1 MKCVVTNE
9 PVIDD
14 CSIRIDFGYGSNRD
28 LQSFEFNTVSD
39 ELGEEILQL
48 IASKLPKGKK
58 LNEFR
63 VDGFNWY
70 DEKFDRSG
78 VND

>member
-1 MKCVVTNE
+1 MKCVVTNN

-14 CSIRIDFGYGSNRD
+14 CSIIIDFGYGSNRD

-48 IASKLPKGKK
+48 IASKLPKDKK
-58 LNEFR
+58 LNDFR
-63 VDGFNWY
+63 VDIFALA
-70 DEKFDRSG
+70 DQFDRSG
-78 VND
+78 AND

>member
-1 MKCVVTNE
+1 MKCVVTNN

-14 CSIRIDFGYGSNRD
+14 CSIMIDFGYGSDRD

-48 IASKLPKGKK
+48 IASKLPKDKK
-58 LNEFR
+58 LNDFR
-63 VDGFNWY
+63 VDSFALA
-70 DEKFDRSG
+70 DQFDRSG

>member
-1 MKCVVTNE
+1 MKCVVTNH

-14 CSIRIDFGYGSNRD
+14 CSIMIDFGYGSDRD

-48 IASKLPKGKK
+48 IASKLPKDKK
-58 LNEFR
+58 LNDFR
-63 VDGFNWY
+63 VDIFALA
-70 DEKFDRSG
+70 DPFDRTG
-78 VND
+78 VDD

>member
-1 MKCVVTNE
+1 MKCVVTNN

-14 CSIRIDFGYGSNRD
+14 CSIIIDFGYGSNRD

-48 IASKLPKGKK
+48 IASKLPKDKK
-58 LNEFR
+58 LNDFR
-63 VDGFNWY
+63 VDSFALA
-70 DEKFDRSG
+70 DQFDRSG
-78 VND
+78 AND

>member
-1 MKCVVTNE
+1 MKCVVTND

-48 IASKLPKGKK
+48 IASKLPKDKK
-58 LNEFR
+58 LNDFR
-63 VDGFNWY
+63 VDSFALA
-70 DEKFDRSG
+70 DQFDRSG
-78 VND
+78 AND